1 VIETET
7 DPVIIVPKKSTAT
20 YMVQTDPV
28 VDEIM
33 HMMEPFSL
41 ILPREYPSNIEY
53 EKVPSM

>member
-1 VIETET
+1 
-7 DPVIIVPKKSTAT
+7 VPKKSTAT

-53 EKVPSM
+53 EKVPGIQAKATVDLP